1 MQNVQTRPMRLVSG
15 LSVVLL
21 AATLAAGCNRSTGT
35 EEAVRSVR
43 TMVVESSNV
52 AGQQEFAADV
62 RARTESRLGFRVGG
76 KLVRRHVEIGESVRP
91 GQTLAQLDAQDL
103 KLGQEAAQASLAA
116 ARVNLEL
123 MEAEFKRYKELR
135 EQGFISG
142 MELDRREASLKAA
155 RAQAEQVRAQA
166 SVQGNQAGYA
176 TLQADAAGVV
186 TGVDAEPGAVIAA
199 GFPVLRVAHDGPRD
213 AVFAVPEDRVA
224 LVRALL
230 GKRDAVQVRL
240 WGQPGLLPATVREV
254 AAAADPATRT
264 FAVKADLGP
273 AAVRL
278 GQTASVVVRLPA
290 ADGVI
295 RLPLSAVFEQ
305 QGKSHVWLLERSSMT
320 VRSRRVQVIGADG
333 NDVLVTDGILP
344 GQVVVTA
351 GVHALAPG
359 QKVRLYVD
367 PAGPP
372 AVGPGGRPAS
382 AASAPGASSDAR

>member
-1 MQNVQTRPMRLVSG
+1 MQNVPIRPRSLTIGLVVS
-15 LSVVLL
+15 LTMVALL
-21 AATLAAGCNRSTGT
+21 AGCNRSTGGD
-35 EEAVRSVR
+35 EPIRAVR
-43 TMVVESSNV
+43 TTVVESSNV
-52 AGQQEFAADV
+52 SGQQEFAAEV

-76 KLVRRHVEIGESVRP
+76 KLVRRHVDVGESVRA
-91 GQTLAQLDAQDL
+91 GQVLAQLDAQDL
-103 KLGQEAAQASLAA
+103 RLGQEAAQATLAA

-123 MEAEFKRYKELR
+123 MEAEFKRFKELR

-142 MELDRREASLKAA
+142 MELDRREAALKAA

-166 SVQGNQAGYA
+166 SVQGNQTSYA
-176 TLQADAAGVV
+176 TLQADAPGVV
-186 TGVDAEPGAVIAA
+186 TAVDVEPGAVVAA
-199 GFPVLRVAHDGPRD
+199 GMPILRLAHDGPRD
-213 AVFAVPEDRVA
+213 VAFAVPEDRVT

-230 GKRDAVQVRL
+230 DRRDAVQVRL
-240 WGQPGLLPATVREV
+240 WGQADLLPATVREV

-264 FAVKADLGP
+264 FAVKADIGA

-278 GQTASVVVRLPA
+278 GQTASVLIRLPA

-320 VRSRRVQVIGADG
+320 VRQRRVQVAGADG
-333 NDVLVTDGILP
+333 NDVLVTDGVLP

-359 QKVRLYVD
+359 QKVKLFVD
-367 PAGPP
+367 PAAP
-372 AVGPGGRPAS
+372 AAAGPGARPAS
-382 AASAPGASSDAR
+382 AVPAPAASDAR